1 MALND
6 ILIDASFLGLFLG
19 SIPGKFVV
27 KSENRDFWYQSFIG
41 N

>member
-27 KSENRDFWYQSFIG
+27 KSENRDLILISVFYW
-41 N
+41 